1 MNCLQTIVK
10 SYERNSS
17 AGKKARGWGR
27 GDCIRGIQTALTV
40 GLSAGAVRDGR
51 SFTL

>member
-1 MNCLQTIVK
+1 MNCLQIIVK

-17 AGKKARGWGR
+17 AGEKAEGWGR
-27 GDCIRGIQTALTV
+27 GDYIRGIQTSLTV
-40 GLSAGAVRDGR
+40 GLSAGAMWDGR